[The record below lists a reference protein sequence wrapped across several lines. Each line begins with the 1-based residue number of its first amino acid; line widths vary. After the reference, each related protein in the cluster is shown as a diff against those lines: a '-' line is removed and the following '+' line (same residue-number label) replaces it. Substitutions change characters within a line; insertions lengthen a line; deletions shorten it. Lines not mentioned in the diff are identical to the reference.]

1 MSAIEAVLSFV
12 DSQFKEREIQPPVF
26 RNDTLAEGYEFKE
39 ADKDDII
46 KDIKSDCQ
54 SKGQQ
59 VIIKDQKRSERK
71 DLRDPPYIRVILTCH
86 NAGSC
91 NSKHEKLAKEDGG
104 RPNTSTKKV
113 ACGAKIVLGRT
124 VNKDGT
130 TTPWKV
136 SALHW
141 LHNHP
146 VGEDAT
152 TLRASLSPDE
162 ERQVAQLRELG
173 FEYSKI
179 RQLLQSKRSDRVL
192 LQRISNAAEKYHHQI
207 AGGRSDISILTDQ
220 LSANNYRYKVFKSL
234 FLLCSCTSRLCCIL
248 AFYFL
253 HLLNS

>member
-1 MSAIEAVLSFV
+1 LNTLAKLHIFKAKCAVATWYNAFCNHGNMSAIEAVLSFV

-39 ADKDDII
+39 ADKDEII
-46 KDIKSDCQ
+46 KVIKSDCQ

-152 TLRASLSPDE
+152 TLRASLSPDKE
-162 ERQVAQLRELG
+162 DASCAGKAKGGIGGCTAKGKSGVGGCTAKG
-173 FEYSKI
+173 KSG
-179 RQLLQSKRSDRVL
+179 
-192 LQRISNAAEKYHHQI
+192 
-207 AGGRSDISILTDQ
+207 AGG
-220 LSANNYRYKVFKSL
+220 
-234 FLLCSCTSRLCCIL
+234 CT
-248 AFYFL
+248 ATAEG
-253 HLLNS
+253 